1 MYQLGP
7 VFAEGMDVLRVLTNG
22 HWQWETR
29 NMPEPTLLIVDE
41 KASALENVSRS
52 LKGEG
57 SYRVLTETNP
67 SNVLNRL
74 ETEAVDVVLCDVDL
88 KSQSGVSLVG
98 DIRSRHLRLPVVIYS
113 ENDNSERIVEAM
125 ENGATTYVAQPMEPR
140 LLARTVEAALS
151 QLRLTGEVEKLKRR
165 LGGDHKLGGLVG
177 RSASMHRVFDVIR
190 EVSAVD
196 STVLIRSETGA
207 GKELVARALHYE
219 GPRSDKPFVKVNC
232 AALPETLL
240 ESELF
245 GHEKGAFTD
254 AKQTR
259 IGKFEQANGGTI
271 FLDEIGE
278 LSLSTQVKLLNVLQD
293 REIERLGSNRK
304 IPVNIRVVT
313 ATNRDLER
321 MIQENRFRM
330 DLYYRL
336 NVVPIT
342 IPPLRDRKEDIP
354 LLCAHF
360 LDKIGSRL
368 HKGTYTITDDAMGL
382 LLSHPWPG
390 NVRELENVIERAI
403 LATTTTTISSS
414 TLQFL
419 NQAHTSTEYSGFHP
433 PVNPV
438 VGRHAPSQSGNELV
452 SSEAMMAPGPLK
464 DAVRA
469 FEKQFI
475 ENAML
480 AAGGHVIKAARML
493 RIDRT
498 TLWKKAKDLGIDLHS
513 DSM

>member
-1 MYQLGP
+1 
-7 VFAEGMDVLRVLTNG
+7 
-22 HWQWETR
+22 
-29 NMPEPTLLIVDE
+29 LIVDE
-41 KASALENVSRS
+41 ETTALEKVSSS
-52 LKGEG
+52 LRGEG
-57 SYRVLTETNP
+57 GYRVLTETNP
-67 SNVLNRL
+67 DNVLNRL

-88 KSQSGVSLVG
+88 KSASGISLIG

-113 ENDNSERIVEAM
+113 DNDNSERIVEAM
-125 ENGATTYVAQPMEPR
+125 ENGATNYVTQPLEPR

-151 QLRLTGEVEKLKRR
+151 NLRLAGEVEKLKRR

-177 RSASMHRVFDVIR
+177 RSASMHKVFDAIR
-190 EVSAVD
+190 DVAAVD
-196 STVLIRSETGA
+196 TTVLIRSETGA
-207 GKELVARALHYE
+207 GKELVARALHFE
-219 GPRSDKPFVKVNC
+219 GPRAEKPFIKVNC

-259 IGKFEQANGGTI
+259 IGKFEAANGGTI

-293 REIERLGSNRK
+293 REIERLGGNRK

-321 MIQENRFRM
+321 MIQEGRFRM

-342 IPPLRDRKEDIP
+342 IPPLRERKEDIP
-354 LLCAHF
+354 LLCSHF
-360 LDKIGSRL
+360 VDKIGGRL
-368 HKGTYTITDDAMGL
+368 QKGAFTMTDDAMAL
-382 LLSHPWPG
+382 MLTHPWPG

-403 LATTTTTISSS
+403 LASPGTTITAS

-419 NQAHTSTEYSGFHP
+419 KQPFTTTENTSFTPGQPTSY
-433 PVNPV
+433 PVNTPATPV
-438 VGRHAPSQSGNELV
+438 ATQAPAPTNAENL
-452 SSEAMMAPGPLK
+452 MALGSLK
-464 DAVRA
+464 NAVRA

-480 AAGGHVIKAARML
+480 AANGHVLKAARIL
-493 RIDRT
+493 QIDRT
-498 TLWKKAKDLGIDLHS
+498 TLWKKAKDLDIDLHPENE
-513 DSM
+513 M